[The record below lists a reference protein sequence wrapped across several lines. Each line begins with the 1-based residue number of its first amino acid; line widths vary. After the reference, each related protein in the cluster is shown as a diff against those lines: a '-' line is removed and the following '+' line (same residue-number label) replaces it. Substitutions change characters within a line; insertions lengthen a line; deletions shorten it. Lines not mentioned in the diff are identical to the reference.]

1 MSAQK
6 NPKTSQCTSRSKV
19 IPLVSTLRLSSIYFT
34 LVFLTG
40 FLLGAIRQG
49 FIIPT
54 FHLARSR
61 AELIEM
67 PFMVLCTLHWA
78 RWFIHRY
85 EVPPVAKIRIAVGGL
100 AMGMMVVIELIG
112 EYFVNGRWEMEGDEG
127 YWIRR
132 GAFAVAMGLFGAMP
146 WVLMVVGR

>member
-6 NPKTSQCTSRSKV
+6 NPKKPQRASRSRV
-19 IPLVSTLRLSSIYFT
+19 IPLASSLRLSSIYFT

-67 PFMVLCTLHWA
+67 PFMALCTLHWA
-78 RWFIHRY
+78 RWLIHRY
-85 EVPPVAKIRIAVGGL
+85 EVPRVAKIRIAVGGL

-112 EYFVNGRWEMEGDEG
+112 EYFVNGRWDTEGDKG
-127 YWIRR
+127 YWIRK
-132 GAFAVAMGLFGAMP
+132 GASAVTMVLFGAMP

>member
-6 NPKTSQCTSRSKV
+6 NHKKSQYTSRSKV
-19 IPLVSTLRLSSIYFT
+19 IPLASTLHLSSIYFT
-34 LVFLTG
+34 LVFLSG

-78 RWFIHRY
+78 RWLIHRY
-85 EVPPVAKIRIAVGGL
+85 EVPRVAKTRITVGGL

-112 EYFVNGRWEMEGDEG
+112 EYFDNGRWDTEGDKG
-127 YWIRR
+127 YWIRK
-132 GAFAVAMGLFGAMP
+132 GAFSVAVVLFGAML
-146 WVLMVVGR
+146 WVLMAVGR